1 MNMFSE
7 IKKNFGFG
15 CMRLPM
21 NGEEVDLAQ
30 VSDMVDAF
38 LEAGFNYFDTAH
50 GYIGTKSEPAVREC
64 LVKRYPRDR
73 YVLTDKLSGHLYE
86 KEEDIRPLFQKQLDA
101 CGVDYFDFYLMHSQT
116 AESYA
121 KCQRC
126 RAYEIAQELKSEGK
140 IRHVGISFHDTA
152 DVLEKILIEHPEIEV
167 VQLQFN
173 YVDYED
179 VSVQGRKCYE
189 MCVKYEKPV
198 IVMEPVKGGCLVNL
212 PAEAQQV
219 LDELNGG
226 WSNAAYAIRYAASFD
241 NNIMVLSG
249 MSSMEQMQ
257 DNLNAMK
264 DFTPLT
270 QEEHA
275 AIQKV
280 CDIFRRQ
287 DLIACTAC
295 RYCVD
300 GCPANID
307 IPSLFACMNA
317 KKLFRNWNTDFYYHD
332 VYTVQNGKA
341 SACVECGACESIC
354 PQHLP
359 IRSLLKEVAKEFE
372 K

>member
-1 MNMFSE
+1 MNMFPE

-30 VSDMVDAF
+30 VRDMVDAF

-86 KEEDIRPLFQKQLDA
+86 KEEDIRPLFQKQLDT

-126 RAYEIAQELKSEGK
+126 RAYEIAQELKNEGK

-189 MCVKYEKPV
+189 MCLKYQKPV

-257 DNLNAMK
+257 DNLHAMK
-264 DFTPLT
+264 DFAPLT
-270 QEEHA
+270 QAEHA

-280 CDIFRRQ
+280 CEIFRKQ

-300 GCPANID
+300 GCPASID

-317 KKLFRNWNTDFYYHD
+317 KKLFRNWNTDFYYHN
-332 VYTVQNGKA
+332 VYTSQNGKA